1 MVRCWNIWLIDFPT
15 FDTGG
20 RPLCEKYTFK
30 LYLNKKGVSINYVS
44 RRWGRGS
51 QLYSMLIHA
60 VNLLTKGGG
69 GTKIDKILLT

>member
-30 LYLNKKGVSINYVS
+30 LYLNKG
-44 RRWGRGS
+44 G
-51 QLYSMLIHA
+51 IHKLRKQA
-60 VNLLTKGGG
+60 MGEGEPIV
-69 GTKIDKILLT
+69 